1 MLCLE
6 EFEKYSRTIES
17 SASFGMVEYSRFELL
32 KKYILGLPVCTF
44 VETEFNIG
52 DPGDEHVQS

>member
-1 MLCLE
+1 MLHLDK
-6 EFEKYSRTIES
+6 FEKYSNSIEAS
-17 SASFGMVEYSRFELL
+17 FSFGMVEHSRFEQL

-44 VETEFNIG
+44 VETEFETG